1 MSDLL
6 VSTDTPTLGTGRALR
21 TYGIVRALA
30 LSGPLD
36 LLYVRFG
43 DWSEPG
49 PEYREL
55 ERVRLHAVEPSRGVR
70 RGLAYLRARFGRVPP
85 AYARGISPELVSTAT
100 RLARDPD
107 RGRVIADSP
116 TVAAALAR
124 LGRRRGVIYNA
135 HNLESSFRHE
145 LDSHGLGS
153 PRALA
158 AFERRL
164 LLGAAESW
172 FPSHADVAQASE
184 LAPSANLRYVPNVVD
199 VSAIDPVTPQ
209 PGARRVLLVADYTY
223 EPNRRAMRFLVDEVL
238 PRLWTE
244 QPDAELALVGR
255 ALEASPSDDGRVEVL
270 GFVEDLRT
278 AYASAA
284 CVVVPTHQGG
294 GSSLKFIEA
303 LAYGVP
309 VVATPQAAAGLEAR
323 PGQDYLEAATAEEFA
338 DQVAAV
344 LRGEA
349 VAVARRG
356 RELAE
361 RKYSIDALAEAI
373 AS

>member
-6 VSTDTPTLGTGRALR
+6 VTTHTPTLGTGRALR
-21 TYGIVRALA
+21 TYGIVRALV
-30 LSGPLD
+30 LFGPLD
-36 LLYVRFG
+36 VVYVRFG

-49 PEYREL
+49 PEYRKL
-55 ERVRLHAVEPSRGVR
+55 ERVRLHPVEPSRGLR
-70 RGLAYLRARFGRVPP
+70 RALAYTRARLSRVPP
-85 AYARGISPELVSTAT
+85 AFARGISAELISAAT

-107 RGRVIADSP
+107 RGRVVADSP

-145 LDSHGLGS
+145 LDSRGLGS

-172 FPSHADVAQASE
+172 LPSHADAARATE
-184 LAPSANLRYVPNVVD
+184 LAPGAKVRYVPNVVD
-199 VSAIDPVTPQ
+199 VAAIDPVMPP
-209 PGARRVLLVADYTY
+209 PGGRRVLLVADYTY
-223 EPNRRAMRFLVDEVL
+223 EPNRRAVRFLIDEVL
-238 PRLWTE
+238 PRLWGE
-244 QPDAELALVGR
+244 LPDAQLALVGR
-255 ALEASPSDDGRVEVL
+255 GLREAPSNDARVEVL
-270 GFVEDLRT
+270 GFVEDLHS
-278 AYASAA
+278 AYASAT

-309 VVATPQAAAGLEAR
+309 VVATPQAASGLEAR
-323 PGQDYLEAATAEEFA
+323 AGTDYLAAATASEFA

-344 LRGEA
+344 LRGGA
-349 VAVARRG
+349 MRIAREG
-356 RELAE
+356 RALAE
-361 RKYSIDALAEAI
+361 RKYSIEALAEAI